1 MFKEKDII
9 TVKSSNGF
17 DIFTIYYIQ
26 GKDIFIKNEQ
36 EDEFCIQEEDILSVI
51 GQVK

>member
-1 MFKEKDII
+1 MIKEKDII

-26 GKDIFIKNEQ
+26 DKDIFVTNEQ
-36 EDEFCIQEEDILSVI
+36 EEEFCIQEEDILSVI
-51 GQVK
+51 GHVE